1 MGMAG
6 QHSSHGKEGQKLR
19 VGVAVGAR
27 RTTYARVTMYRTLM
41 IAGIVVFGAL
51 PRLVFGYW

>member
-1 MGMAG
+1 MAG

-27 RTTYARVTMYRTLM
+27 RTTYARVMMNRTLM